1 MMEEVLIDWS
11 SDTGSTPVTSSFFY
25 SLFQGGDYMRFNL
38 TVSVH
43 QEDEWYVAK
52 CLENSVAS
60 HGKSMNEALANLK
73 EALELYYEDNDEV
86 PVVQQR
92 FITTM
97 EIAV

>member
-1 MMEEVLIDWS
+1 MH
-11 SDTGSTPVTSSFFY
+11 
-25 SLFQGGDYMRFNL
+25 FNL

-60 HGKSMNEALANLK
+60 HGNSMDEALANLK
-73 EALELYYEDNDEV
+73 EALELYYEDNDDMPTV
-86 PVVQQR
+86 PQR